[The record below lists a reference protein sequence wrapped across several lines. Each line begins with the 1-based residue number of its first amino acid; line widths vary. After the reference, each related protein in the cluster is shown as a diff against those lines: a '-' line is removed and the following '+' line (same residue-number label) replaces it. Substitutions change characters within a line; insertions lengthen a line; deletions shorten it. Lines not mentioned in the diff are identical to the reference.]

1 MNDGVFTRC
10 KFCRSRMRMKTF
22 VAWPFCPRLHRP
34 SEAAQRQ
41 ETRNCLLINVT
52 KKIAQRNESGGGEK
66 GR

>member
-22 VAWPFCPRLHRP
+22 VAWPFCPRPAPR
-34 SEAAQRQ
+34 EAAQRQ